1 VTTRR
6 FAVLGTAAAV
16 CGLAAGPA
24 AAQAQEQGAYF
35 GADLAIVAS
44 VLEYRL
50 VPGGSTVQESYQ
62 TAHLRLRGGYRFTR
76 MFAIEA
82 QYMGAGDDTQPDPNA
97 VHYKM
102 TTGPIAALYGRINVP
117 LGQQAG
123 LYGLLGIA
131 SVESEYRSVSPAGP
145 SDSDKVKKL
154 SFGAG
159 LEVILSPNLRA
170 SADLI
175 FYRHGDADFPSYF
188 GSVGSKTTDPTP
200 KQTVTALGFGMSYLF

>member
-1 VTTRR
+1 MTTRR
-6 FAVLGTAAAV
+6 FAALGTAAAV
-16 CGLAAGPA
+16 CALAAGPA
-24 AAQAQEQGAYF
+24 AAQASEQGVYF
-35 GADLAIVAS
+35 GADVAIVSS

-50 VPGGSTVQESYQ
+50 VSGGSTVQESYQ
-62 TAHLRLRGGYRFTR
+62 TAHLRVRGGYRFTR

-82 QYMGAGDDTQPDPNA
+82 QFLGGSDDTQPDPYA
-97 VHYKM
+97 DDFKM

-131 SVESEYRSVSPAGP
+131 SVETEYRAVSPAGP
-145 SDSDKVKKL
+145 ADSDKVRKL

-159 LEVILSPNLRA
+159 LEVILTPNLRA

-175 FYRHGDADFPSYF
+175 FYRHGNASYPDYF
-188 GSVGSKTTDPTP
+188 AGDDPTH
-200 KQTVTALGFGMSYLF
+200 TVTALGFGMSYLF

>member
-1 VTTRR
+1 VTTRK

-62 TAHLRLRGGYRFTR
+62 TAHLRLRGGYRFTK

-97 VHYKM
+97 VHFKM

-175 FYRHGDADFPSYF
+175 FYRHGGVDYPTYF
-188 GSVGSKTTDPTP
+188 SGDDPQ
-200 KQTVTALGFGMSYLF
+200 QTVAALGFGLSYLF

>member
-1 VTTRR
+1 MITTR
-6 FAVLGTAAAV
+6 FAALGTAAAL
-16 CGLAAGPA
+16 CALAAGPA
-24 AAQAQEQGAYF
+24 AAQPPEQGAYI
-35 GADLAIVAS
+35 GADVAIVSS

-50 VPGGSTVQESYQ
+50 VSGGSTVQESYQ

-82 QYMGAGDDTQPDPNA
+82 QFLGGSDDTQPDPSA
-97 VHYKM
+97 ISYKM

-117 LGQQAG
+117 LGEQAG

-131 SVESEYRSVSPAGP
+131 SVKTEYQQMSPVGP
-145 SDSDKVKKL
+145 ADGDKVKKL

-159 LEVILSPNLRA
+159 LEVIMTPNLHA

-175 FYRHGDADFPSYF
+175 FYRHGNASYPSYF
-188 GSVGSKTTDPTP
+188 SGDEPTH
-200 KQTVTALGFGMSYLF
+200 TVTALGFGLSYLF